1 MRRTDGHRSRDW
13 IGGYVGRKGEQGRE
27 SYTRVCMR
35 ADHESGE
42 IEDDD
47 DERKEFSVVQRQA
60 ASCSSSGLDSTRA
73 LLESRTQSTVT
84 MNAANMN
91 PATAQAFEGM
101 MQQKQA
107 SPRSSS
113 HLPPRPST
121 HLRAPSAQMK
131 DFMSLYSNL
140 VERCFLSCCQDFTS
154 KALSS
159 KEVSPSSLLSQRPTT
174 EPSVV
179 VVTGIVRH
187 ELRRQVPQALGAV
200 SSSFLDSQ
208 EYSTLTIA
216 SGKKRAGSA
225 SASVNRSVTF
235 EPLSTPSGADTLD
248 PASATA
254 TNRTPR

>member
-1 MRRTDGHRSRDW
+1 VSERND
-13 IGGYVGRKGEQGRE
+13 V
-27 SYTRVCMR
+27 
-35 ADHESGE
+35 
-42 IEDDD
+42 

-174 EPSVV
+174 EPSHV

-200 SSSFLDSQ
+200 SSLFPGQSRIQNPDNCLRQ
-208 EYSTLTIA
+208 
-216 SGKKRAGSA
+216 KRAGSA
-225 SASVNRSVTF
+225 SASVNRSVSF
-235 EPLSTPSGADTLD
+235 EPLSTPSGADTPH
-248 PASATA
+248 PASPHHRDQNAEMMVKTLPPSLLSCG
-254 TNRTPR
+254 TRSRKEL